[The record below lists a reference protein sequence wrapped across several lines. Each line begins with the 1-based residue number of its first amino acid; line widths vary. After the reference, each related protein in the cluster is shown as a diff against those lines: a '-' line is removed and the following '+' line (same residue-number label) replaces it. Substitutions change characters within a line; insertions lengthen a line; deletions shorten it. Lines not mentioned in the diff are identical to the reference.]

1 MNALIKLETMLGKTM
16 YYRGKPTVIK
26 SFDNSTGEF
35 ELLLEIEGRPTKFY
49 KPNEEALD
57 LFLSNFSEVEIA
69 DDETLPEKTQETP
82 KQTGIVRAKTPE
94 TELYEENKK
103 TFSTL
108 SEMLL
113 NDIEKVRNNPDYV
126 PQAKQV
132 CNSVNALVN
141 MTRLQLQL
149 VKNQ

>member
-1 MNALIKLETMLGKTM
+1 MNALIKLEAMLGKTY
-16 YYRGKPTVIK
+16 YYRNQPAVIK

-35 ELLLEIEGRPTKFY
+35 ELLVEVNGHPTKFY
-49 KPNEEALD
+49 KTGEEALG
-57 LFLSNFSEVEIA
+57 LFLSNFTEVEVA
-69 DDETLPEKTQETP
+69 EDETPEVKTEQS
-82 KQTGIVRAKTPE
+82 KQTGMARIKTPE

-113 NDIEKVRNNPDYV
+113 NDIEKVRSTPEYV

-132 CNSVNALVN
+132 SNSVNALVN
-141 MTRLQLQL
+141 LTKLQLQL
-149 VKNQ
+149 VRNQ